1 MPGNIDRS
9 AHPVRHAPPS
19 GLTNYHVFRYI
30 TPSTAGP
37 PLASQGARHARKP
50 ETTPL
55 HTAAAPRPSRITPAD
70 IRQIAFTLVDRHGA
84 RALGY
89 ACEAIAEMED
99 KGEAESAAAWR
110 ALKSEIEDA
119 LTGRIHAA
127 SPLHLH

>member
-1 MPGNIDRS
+1 MARTCRLPDLETS
-9 AHPVRHAPPS
+9 
-19 GLTNYHVFRYI
+19 
-30 TPSTAGP
+30 
-37 PLASQGARHARKP
+37 PLQSI
-50 ETTPL
+50 
-55 HTAAAPRPSRITPAD
+55 AATRRSRITPAD

-119 LTGRIHAA
+119 LSGRIAPA
-127 SPLHLH
+127 GPIRLH